1 MKNTSSLN
9 IALVGASGAVGTE
22 FLKLF
27 ELRNFPVKNLKLLS
41 SARSAGKSISFK
53 GKKIAL
59 ENLNDK
65 SFKNIDLA
73 FFAAGAERSLDFVPK
88 AVASGALVIDNS
100 SAFRLDETVP
110 LIVPSCNMQEAKKN
124 QGIIANPNCSTIQM
138 VEALKPI
145 HDFAGI
151 NRVVVSTYQAVSGSG
166 VKAIQELNQQIHDY
180 AAGKEITAQA
190 YPLPILMNAIPQV
203 DKFVAGGYTKE
214 EMKMVFE
221 TRKILN
227 IPEMKITAT
236 CVRLPYL
243 EIEIRNSL
251 ETTQEYFFWYPKF
264 QEKESNNNL
273 LSYNPINANSKVFA
287 TLNGR
292 GDKDFY
298 SISTKNKKKWSLE
311 IIILNKSNLKP
322 VLLLFD
328 KDANLIQKIALDK
341 VKKRLVFHVS
351 FPKSHNLGFIEIADD
366 TVSGASFL
374 NKIVTANY
382 IFSVF

>member
-1 MKNTSSLN
+1 MIRIFFLVIYLIINLHFSLIAKENVTLHLTGINQSSDLN
-9 IALVGASGAVGTE
+9 LFTHFILE
-22 FLKLF
+22 NKKLIKTYMPTRYLADKYTYKLQ
-27 ELRNFPVKNLKLLS
+27 LREPLS
-41 SARSAGKSISFK
+41 SF
-53 GKKIAL
+53 
-59 ENLNDK
+59 LNFLSK
-65 SFKNIDLA
+65 PNQNFSLLVLLNPSNQIEITFSPKNSVSSNYPIPFANID
-73 FFAAGAERSLDFVPK
+73 
-88 AVASGALVIDNS
+88 
-100 SAFRLDETVP
+100 
-110 LIVPSCNMQEAKKN
+110 
-124 QGIIANPNCSTIQM
+124 
-138 VEALKPI
+138 
-145 HDFAGI
+145 
-151 NRVVVSTYQAVSGSG
+151 
-166 VKAIQELNQQIHDY
+166 
-180 AAGKEITAQA
+180 
-190 YPLPILMNAIPQV
+190 
-203 DKFVAGGYTKE
+203 
-214 EMKMVFE
+214 
-221 TRKILN
+221 
-227 IPEMKITAT
+227 
-236 CVRLPYL
+236 L